1 MLPWCHGLR
10 SILDFHWSFPVDGA
24 GIGRREGSFGVRTS
38 GGARRPR
45 RGYSP
50 HHIVFVL
57 RLQFSSRH
65 TILSPLRPPA
75 VQGLHGDASV
85 PRERGAT
92 EATTMM
98 IDRDD
103 ILRLEA
109 GWIKAIVG
117 RWWRIRGFRGM
128 KGGYWNTHEWRNDYE
143 AAYLSLELEFS
154 AQPNAA
160 CRLHFMKNGEG
171 IHG

>member
-92 EATTMM
+92 EATTM
-98 IDRDD
+98 IAVKLEYSRKIHVLTEDGRETLCGIPESQIRDGG
-103 ILRLEA
+103 
-109 GWIKAIVG
+109 GWWYVENSPPTC
-117 RWWRIRGFRGM
+117 RIC
-128 KGGYWNTHEWRNDYE
+128 
-143 AAYLSLELEFS
+143 AA
-154 AQPNAA
+154 
-160 CRLHFMKNGEG
+160 GEG
-171 IHG
+171 RYGGDDDDDRSRRYTSP

>member
-38 GGARRPR
+38 GGARRSR

-50 HHIVFVL
+50 HHIAFVL

-75 VQGLHGDASV
+75 VQGLHGDAPVS
-85 PRERGAT
+85 RERGAT
-92 EATTMM
+92 EATTM
-98 IDRDD
+98 IEGTTFEGAWELLAKWCPAQAYQTNR
-103 ILRLEA
+103 RHEVR
-109 GWIKAIVG
+109 WITLKAATP
-117 RWWRIRGFRGM
+117 
-128 KGGYWNTHEWRNDYE
+128 KG
-143 AAYLSLELEFS
+143 
-154 AQPNAA
+154 
-160 CRLHFMKNGEG
+160 
-171 IHG
+171 